1 MMTKRKLTP
10 QQVVLKKEF
19 EAMMAK
25 HSKPLERGA
34 KAKGAKSSA
43 SPVSKHAMPH
53 VERNRVST
61 AKSLDTGGGTTAV
74 KRTKVYTGDKVV
86 GVSQMHKSNLVP
98 VFNSEA
104 AKDITKMRRG

>member
-1 MMTKRKLTP
+1 MTTKRKLTP
-10 QQVVLKKEF
+10 QQLQLKKDF
-19 EAMMAK
+19 EKMMQQ

-34 KAKGAKSSA
+34 KSKGAKSSA
-43 SPVSKHAMPH
+43 PPLSKHATPH

-61 AKSLDTGGGTTAV
+61 AKSLDTGGGTTAA
-74 KRTKVYTGDKVV
+74 KRQKVYTGDKMV

-98 VFNSEA
+98 VFNDEA